1 MNAAQSLLLITV
13 DCLRADH
20 AGFLGYARNTT
31 PFLDSMASDSIVF
44 SNAIVAGAPT
54 YYSLPAIMASRH
66 PLALGRDVIGIAPE
80 EPTIASTLNQLGYA
94 TGAFLAANP
103 YLSPRFGYN
112 TGFDTFR
119 DFLDAEVDSSSN
131 SSPSSDHP
139 LRSRFNEYL
148 ARTCHNLGPIGSIY
162 DELYFE
168 YCQHAAETDDV
179 SFDSLRRFPAANVL
193 VDEASSWLD
202 GLSGS
207 PFFLWLHFMDPHS
220 PYYPQQETL
229 QSLGTTLDASRARYL
244 NSYWNRGDIG
254 PNRLT
259 RHREEIVSLYDA
271 GIRYV
276 DAQIGRFVEE
286 LRHRRLWENCT
297 LAVTADHGEEFL
309 DHGGRYHSPS
319 KLIEELIHV
328 PLLIAGGKPSGV
340 SVRKE
345 PVSLVDLAPTL
356 FDAIGIP
363 SPDTFRGRSF
373 WTPPK
378 DALRSELAV
387 IVESVG
393 TCTNPFD
400 TSQRL
405 GARLLAIREADYKL
419 VIDFGSSQ
427 ENLFDLKN
435 DPGELHPL
443 RPEIE
448 RPVRHRMLKRASE
461 HLDQSV
467 KSRDPAR
474 RLDAQL
480 RDLRLEWSDSVGSI
494 SS

>member
-1 MNAAQSLLLITV
+1 M
-13 DCLRADH
+13 RADR
-20 AGFLGYARNTT
+20 AGFLGYDRGTT
-31 PFLDSMASDSIVF
+31 PFLDSLAATSIVF

-80 EPTIASTLNQLGYA
+80 EPTIASTLSQLGYV

-112 TGFDTFR
+112 AGFDTFR
-119 DFLDAEVDSSSN
+119 DFLDTEVDSSRN
-131 SSPSSDHP
+131 LSPSNGHP
-139 LRSRFNEYL
+139 FRSRLNEYL
-148 ARTCHNLGPIGSIY
+148 AKTCHNLGPIGSIY
-162 DELYFE
+162 DDLYFE
-168 YCQHAAETDDV
+168 YCQRAAGSDGV
-179 SFDSLRRFPAANVL
+179 SFDSLRRFPAADVL
-193 VDEASSWLD
+193 VDEATRWLD

-207 PFFLWLHFMDPHS
+207 QFFLWLHFMDPHS
-220 PYYPQQETL
+220 PYYPQQEAL
-229 QSLGTTLDASRARYL
+229 RSLGSDVGASRARYL

-271 GIRYV
+271 GIRSV
-276 DAQIGRFVEE
+276 DAQIDRFVSE
-286 LRHRRLWENCT
+286 LQRRGLWENCT

-309 DHGGRYHSPS
+309 EHGGRYHSPS
-319 KLIEELIHV
+319 KLTEELIHV
-328 PLLIAGGKPSGV
+328 PLLIAASKPIGTH
-340 SVRKE
+340 VRKD

-363 SPDTFRGRSF
+363 SPDTFRGKSF
-373 WTPPK
+373 WTPTR
-378 DALRSELAV
+378 DADTSGDAV

-400 TSQRL
+400 SLQRL
-405 GARLLAIREADYKL
+405 GARVLAIREADYKL
-419 VIDFGSSQ
+419 VLDFASSQ

-443 RPEIE
+443 RPEVE
-448 RPVRHRMLKRASE
+448 KPVRRRMLKRASE
-461 HLDQSV
+461 HLAQSV
-467 KSRDPAR
+467 ESRSPAR

>member
-1 MNAAQSLLLITV
+1 MSAAQSLVLITV
-13 DCLRADH
+13 DCMRADH
-20 AGFLGYARNTT
+20 AGFLGYARDTT
-31 PFLDSMASDSIVF
+31 PFLDSLASESIVF

-66 PLALGRDVIGIAPE
+66 PLALGRDFIGIAPE
-80 EPTIASTLNQLGYA
+80 EPTIASNLSQLGYA
-94 TGAFLAANP
+94 TSAFLAANP

-112 TGFDTFR
+112 AGFDTFR
-119 DFLDAEVDSSSN
+119 DFLDTEVESSSKLPQSN
-131 SSPSSDHP
+131 GSP

-148 ARTCHNLGPIGSIY
+148 ARTCHNLGPLGSIY
-162 DELYFE
+162 DKLYFE
-168 YCQHAAETDDV
+168 YCQSAARTDGV
-179 SFDSLRRFPAANVL
+179 SFDLLRRFPAANVL
-193 VDEASSWLD
+193 VDQASSWLD
-202 GLSGS
+202 GVSGS

-220 PYYPQQETL
+220 PYHPQEESL
-229 QSLGTTLDASRARYL
+229 RSLGSDLDASRARYL

-271 GIRYV
+271 GIRSV
-276 DAQIGRFVEE
+276 DSQIGRFVDE
-286 LRHRRLWENCT
+286 LQRRGLWENCT

-309 DHGGRYHSPS
+309 EHGGRYHSPS
-319 KLIEELIHV
+319 KLTEELIHV
-328 PLLIAGGKPSGV
+328 PLLIAGGKPIGP

-373 WTPPK
+373 LTPPG
-378 DALRSELAV
+378 DADISGQAA

-393 TCTNPFD
+393 TCTNPFHS
-400 TSQRL
+400 SQRL

-419 VIDFGSSQ
+419 VIDFASSQ

-435 DPGELHPL
+435 DPAELHPL
-443 RPEIE
+443 RPEVE
-448 RPVRHRMLKRASE
+448 KPVRRRMLKRASE
-461 HLDQSV
+461 HLAQSV
-467 KSRDPAR
+467 ESRNPSR

-480 RDLRLEWSDSVGSI
+480 RDLRLEWSDSINSI

>member
-1 MNAAQSLLLITV
+1 MNAAQSLVLITV
-13 DCLRADH
+13 DCMRADH
-20 AGFLGYARNTT
+20 TGFLGCDRNTT
-31 PFLDSMASDSIVF
+31 PFLDSLASDSIVF

-80 EPTIASTLNQLGYA
+80 EPTIASTLSQEGYA

-112 TGFDTFR
+112 AGFDTFR
-119 DFLDAEVDSSSN
+119 DFLDTGVDSSRNLSSSN
-131 SSPSSDHP
+131 GHP
-139 LRSRFNEYL
+139 LRGRLNEYL
-148 ARTCHNLGPIGSIY
+148 AKTCHNLGPIGSIY

-168 YCQHAAETDDV
+168 YCQRVAGSDGLG
-179 SFDSLRRFPAANVL
+179 FDSLRRFPAADVL
-193 VDEASSWLD
+193 IDQACLWLD

-220 PYYPQQETL
+220 PYYPQEESL
-229 QSLGTTLDASRARYL
+229 RSLGIDLDASRARYL
-244 NSYWNRGDIG
+244 NSCWNRGDIG
-254 PNRLT
+254 PNRLM
-259 RHREEIVSLYDA
+259 RYREEVISLYDA
-271 GIRYV
+271 GIRSV
-276 DAQIGRFVEE
+276 DSQIGRFVDG
-286 LRHRRLWENCT
+286 LQRRGLWKNCA
-297 LAVTADHGEEFL
+297 LAITADHGEEFL
-309 DHGGRYHSPS
+309 EHRGRYHSPS
-319 KLIEELIHV
+319 KLTEELIHV
-328 PLLIAGGKPSGV
+328 PLLIGGGKPVGPN
-340 SVRKE
+340 VRKA

-373 WTPPK
+373 LTQPQ
-378 DALRSELAV
+378 DADSSHAS

-393 TCTNPFD
+393 TCTNPFES
-400 TSQRL
+400 SQRR
-405 GARLLAIREADYKL
+405 GARLLAIRESDYKL
-419 VIDFGSSQ
+419 VIDFASSQ

-443 RPEIE
+443 PPEIE
-448 RPVRHRMLKRASE
+448 KPVRRRMLKRANE
-461 HLDQSV
+461 HLAQSV
-467 KSRDPAR
+467 ESRSPAL

-480 RDLRLEWSDSVGSI
+480 RDLRLEWSGSVGSI

>member
-1 MNAAQSLLLITV
+1 VNATQSLVLITV
-13 DCLRADH
+13 DCMRADH
-20 AGFLGYARNTT
+20 AGFLGYGRDTT
-31 PFLDSMASDSIVF
+31 PFLDSLAAISIVF

-66 PLALGRDVIGIAPE
+66 PLALGRDVIGIAPD
-80 EPTIASTLNQLGYA
+80 EPTIASTLSQLGYA

-112 TGFDTFR
+112 AGFDTFR
-119 DFLDAEVDSSSN
+119 DFLDTEVDSSRNLSTPN
-131 SSPSSDHP
+131 GHP
-139 LRSRFNEYL
+139 LRSRFNAYL
-148 ARTCHNLGPIGSIY
+148 AKTCRNLGPIGSIY
-162 DELYFE
+162 DDLYFE
-168 YCQHAAETDDV
+168 YCQRTAGTDGV
-179 SFDSLRRFPAANVL
+179 SFDSLRRFPAADVL
-193 VDEASSWLD
+193 VDEATRWLN

-207 PFFLWLHFMDPHS
+207 QFFLWLHFMDPHS
-220 PYYPQQETL
+220 PYYPQQESL
-229 QSLGTTLDASRARYL
+229 QSLGSALDASRARYL

-271 GIRYV
+271 GIRSV
-276 DAQIGRFVEE
+276 DAQIDRFVNE
-286 LRHRRLWENCT
+286 LQRRGLWENCT

-309 DHGGRYHSPS
+309 EHGGRYHSPS
-319 KLIEELIHV
+319 KLTEELIHV
-328 PLLIAGGKPSGV
+328 PLLIAGKATKPN
-340 SVRKE
+340 VRKE
-345 PVSLVDLAPTL
+345 PVSLVNLAPTV

-363 SPDTFRGRSF
+363 SPDMFRGKSF
-373 WTPPK
+373 WTPSRNA
-378 DALRSELAV
+378 DTSGGAV

-400 TSQRL
+400 SAQRL
-405 GARLLAIREADYKL
+405 GARVLAIREADYKL
-419 VIDFGSSQ
+419 VVDFASSQ

-443 RPEIE
+443 RPEVE
-448 RPVRHRMLKRASE
+448 KPVRRRMLKRASE
-461 HLDQSV
+461 HMAQSV
-467 KSRDPAR
+467 ESRSPAR

-480 RDLRLEWSDSVGSI
+480 RDLRLEWSDSVASI

>member
-1 MNAAQSLLLITV
+1 MNAAQSLVLITV
-13 DCLRADH
+13 DCMRADH
-20 AGFLGYARNTT
+20 AGFLGYDRNTT
-31 PFLDSMASDSIVF
+31 PFLDSLAATSIVF

-54 YYSLPAIMASRH
+54 YYSLPAIMSSRP

-80 EPTIASTLNQLGYA
+80 EPTIASTLRQLGYA

-112 TGFDTFR
+112 AGFDTFR
-119 DFLDAEVDSSSN
+119 DFLDTEVDSSSN
-131 SSPSSDHP
+131 SASLNGRP
-139 LRSRFNEYL
+139 LLSRLNEYL
-148 ARTCHNLGPIGSIY
+148 AKTCHNLGPIGSIY
-162 DELYFE
+162 DDLYFE
-168 YCQHAAETDDV
+168 YCQRAVKNADI
-179 SFDSLRRFPAANVL
+179 SFDSLRRFPSASVL
-193 VDEASSWLD
+193 VDQASLWLD
-202 GLSGS
+202 GLSGTS
-207 PFFLWLHFMDPHS
+207 FFLWLHFMDPHS
-220 PYYPQQETL
+220 PYFPQQETL

-271 GIRYV
+271 GIHSA
-276 DAQIGRFVEE
+276 DSQIGRFVDE
-286 LRHRRLWENCT
+286 LQRRRLWENCIV
-297 LAVTADHGEEFL
+297 AVTADHGEEFL
-309 DHGGRYHSPS
+309 EHGGRYHSPS
-319 KLIEELIHV
+319 KLTEELIHV
-328 PLLIAGGKPSGV
+328 PLLVAGGKPVGP

-356 FDAIGIP
+356 FDAIGVP
-363 SPDTFRGRSF
+363 SLDTFLGRSF
-373 WTPPK
+373 LTPPQ
-378 DALRSELAV
+378 DADGSSHAA

-393 TCTNPFD
+393 TCMNPFD
-400 TSQRL
+400 SSQRL
-405 GARLLAIREADYKL
+405 GPRLLAIREADYKL
-419 VIDFGSSQ
+419 VINFGSSQ
-427 ENLFDLKN
+427 EDLFDLKN

-443 RPEIE
+443 RPEVE

-461 HLDQSV
+461 HLAQSV
-467 KSRDPAR
+467 ESRNPAL